1 MIAARAEAVG
11 AIRRDQSGE
20 HMGFMDKF
28 KDAAKQAG
36 DGARQVG
43 EAAKDGMSP
52 STFGTAQNVNNLAQV
67 GVETKAIL
75 KALEAQGN
83 TKLGGGTEYK
93 MDIEVHPEGGAPY
106 SASITQQLIEQSAD
120 HYKQNIGGEIKVKID
135 PGNPQNML
143 LWG

>member
-1 MIAARAEAVG
+1 
-11 AIRRDQSGE
+11 
-20 HMGFMDKF
+20 MGFMDKF

-52 STFGTAQNVNNLAQV
+52 STFGTAQDINRIGHQ

-75 KALEAQGN
+75 KSLEAQGA
-83 TKLGGGTEYK
+83 TKLGGGAEYV
-93 MDIEVHPEGGAPY
+93 MEIEVHPEGGAPY
-106 SASITQQLIEQSAD
+106 PATITQQLIEQSAD
-120 HYKQNIGGEIKVKID
+120 HYKQNIGGEVKVKVD
-135 PGNPQNML
+135 PADPNKMV